1 MRKLFLII
9 ATALLVT
16 CISSCSRFNDFDT
29 HVCAF
34 IWPSCHDDSLAHKWL
49 WEEGIGEWEVI
60 RQGDKRFPGH
70 YQPRLPLWGYEMDD
84 DPEVVEKWIQTALK
98 YGINTFIYDWYWFNT
113 EDGYSGPFLES
124 ALNNGFL
131 KAPSHSKMDFYL
143 MWANH
148 DVKYNYWN
156 YHKWGDNTD
165 RLFNPDVDWDQFKQ
179 IVARV
184 ISQYFHEPNYV
195 RIDGCPV
202 FGIFSIDNFVR
213 SFGSEEEAAK
223 AVCYFRDEVKK
234 AGFPDLHLQEIQGGA
249 SLRMSEEKKQKMIRR
264 IDMLGIDS
272 EALYNMG
279 GFDPDYLVHCDNSV
293 RAREIMD
300 KAFDIPVYPTVSIGW
315 DTTPRFPDQGAEDCT
330 CFHNSPQTFA
340 VCLQKALE
348 YVDSHTEQ
356 PRFLMINAWNEW
368 VEGSYLLPD
377 CKDGYGYLQ
386 AVRDVLDGKY
396 E

>member
-1 MRKLFLII
+1 MKKLLL
-9 ATALLVT
+9 TALAVLTVAG
-16 CISSCSRFNDFDT
+16 ISSCSKSNDFDT

-49 WEEGIGEWEVI
+49 WGEGIGEWEVI
-60 RQGDKRFPGH
+60 KQGDKRFPDH
-70 YQPRLPLWGYEMDD
+70 YQPRQPLWGYEMDD
-84 DPEVVEKWIQTALK
+84 DPVVVEKWIRTALK
-98 YGINTFIYDWYWFNT
+98 YGVNTFIYDWYWYNT
-113 EDGYSGPFLES
+113 EDGYSGPYLES
-124 ALNNGFL
+124 ALDNGFL
-131 KAPSHSKMDFYL
+131 KAPSHGKMDFYI

-156 YHKWGDNTD
+156 YHKWVDNTD
-165 RLFNPDVDWDQFKQ
+165 RLFNPDVDWDQFKK
-179 IVARV
+179 VVDRV
-184 ISQYFHEPNYV
+184 ITLYFHEPNYV

-202 FGIFSIDNFVR
+202 FGIFSIDNIVR

-223 AVCYFRDEVKK
+223 ALAYFRDEVKK

-249 SLRMSEEKKQKMIRR
+249 SLRLGEEKKEKMLRR
-264 IDMLGIDS
+264 IRTLGIDS

-279 GFDPDYLVHCDNSV
+279 GFDTDYLVHCANSIK
-293 RAREIMD
+293 AREQMD
-300 KAFDIPVYPTVSIGW
+300 EAFDIPVFPTVSIGW
-315 DTTPRFPDQGAEDCT
+315 DTTPRYPEQGAKDCT
-330 CFHNSPQTFA
+330 CFHNTPEVFA
-340 VCLQKALE
+340 ACLQKALQ
-348 YVDSHTEQ
+348 YVDSHPEQ

-377 CKDGYGYLQ
+377 FLNGYGYLQ